1 MPSEDSNKNSL
12 RITEMET
19 RITFLEDTVDT
30 LNGELAELS
39 SEFRMVKEAIQ
50 LMYRKFEQ
58 AQSDNSG
65 ISNPADEP
73 PPPHY

>member
-1 MPSEDSNKNSL
+1 MPLEDSTNNSL

-19 RITFLEDTVDT
+19 RIAFLEDTIET
-30 LNGELAELS
+30 LNQELS
-39 SEFRMVKEAIQ
+39 ELSREFRISKEALQ
-50 LMYRKFEQ
+50 LVYRKLEQ
-58 AQSDNSG
+58 VQSDGSG